1 MRRELKKGKWSENP
15 ARRPRQGDKGLD
27 RLKLLGQG
35 QLLLLTP
42 WPEVRATKLGQL
54 TSQRVTL
61 GGQELPIARL
71 VVIHIMGGVDDLVLA
86 SDVARQV
93 I

>member
-1 MRRELKKGKWSENP
+1 MRRGLKKGKWSENP
-15 ARRPRQGDKGLD
+15 ARRPRQGDKDLD

-42 WPEVRATKLGQL
+42 WPEVRSIRLDRL
-54 TSQRVTL
+54 PSQQVTL
-61 GGQELPIARL
+61 GGQELHIVKI
-71 VVIHIMGGVDDLVLA
+71 VVIHIMGNVGDLVFVSSVVNPA
-86 SDVARQV
+86 